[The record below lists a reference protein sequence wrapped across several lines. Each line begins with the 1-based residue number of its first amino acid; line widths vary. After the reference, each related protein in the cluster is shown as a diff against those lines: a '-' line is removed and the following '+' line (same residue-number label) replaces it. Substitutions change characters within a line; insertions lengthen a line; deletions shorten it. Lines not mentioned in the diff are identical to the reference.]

1 MQQPMSLLSLESPVQ
16 GVLDAPSRFHN
27 RQIGYTALL
36 NHQAFD
42 QEKYLKQPLPFSAF
56 EENQPLMDELLEQLL
71 SCSEF
76 GGLSKVLL
84 NQGSGISAPNLGEV
98 SLVSHPDIPSTG
110 TRDGLLSPVVETQ
123 LSQPYGCSVPNFQ
136 MVPANL
142 QMEPTSYQIHQL
154 GKRRHDPGLSIDES
168 SLPSPGLEKLFHF
181 AAVELPGI
189 SQIVTTTN
197 QLNAQD
203 ITVASQDI
211 SNQSHG
217 SEVGL
222 HQPHSKVQDGITAE
236 PSRPRVR
243 ARRGQATDPH
253 SIAERLRRERI
264 AERMRSLQ
272 ELVPNSNKTDKAS
285 MLDEI
290 IEYVKFLQLQVK
302 VLSISRLGV
311 ARAVTPS
318 VAGLHYEGVNETGN
332 TNSVRSGGH
341 VYSLEDG
348 VSLTEQHIAQLMEED
363 IGIAM
368 QNLQARGLC
377 LMPIALA
384 HTISGKGNQHGIE
397 ALDVSDKGVNTKVYL
412 TVKKELCALE
422 CINAASDGALISYSR
437 EAPEVKSKEETYLC

>member
-98 SLVSHPDIPSTG
+98 SLVSHPDIPSMAGASMDRIEHNVPLTWDSNSIISNAPLMKSPAVTAVVERSTG
-110 TRDGLLSPVVETQ
+110 TRDGLLSPVVATQ
-123 LSQPYGCSVPNFQ
+123 LSQPYGCSVPNFH

-181 AAVELPGI
+181 APVELPGI
-189 SQIVTTTN
+189 SQIGRTTN

-318 VAGLHYEGVNETGN
+318 VAGVHYEVFFETAYISSN
-332 TNSVRSGGH
+332 RNA
-341 VYSLEDG
+341 L
-348 VSLTEQHIAQLMEED
+348 QL
-363 IGIAM
+363 AF
-368 QNLQARGLC
+368 
-377 LMPIALA
+377 LA
-384 HTISGKGNQHGIE
+384 NFTL
-397 ALDVSDKGVNTKVYL
+397 A
-412 TVKKELCALE
+412 TVGPH
-422 CINAASDGALISYSR
+422 N
-437 EAPEVKSKEETYLC
+437 